1 MFRSLDLM
9 QLNISYRGITNVPHH
24 LVRHSTGI
32 FAHYTANFVITTLF
46 STAYEGRGTYKLG
59 VILTAGQPNPVRYY
73 ESVKYCYFTVSAV
86 PVADYGILYTRSN
99 RCSVITKLLSYEGVA
114 LDGGGLKRDQSAS

>member
-24 LVRHSTGI
+24 LARHSTGI

-46 STAYEGRGTYKLG
+46 STAYEGRGTHRVG
-59 VILTAGQPNPVRYY
+59 VVLTAGQPDPARCC
-73 ESVKYCYFTVSAV
+73 EGLKYCHFAVHAV
-86 PVADYGILYTRSN
+86 PAANYGIPYTRSH
-99 RCSVITKLLSYEGVA
+99 RCSVMTK
-114 LDGGGLKRDQSAS
+114 